1 MSDTAI
7 PDGYQKG
14 AVAFARTAHYYR
26 LPTGTGP
33 NEVCY
38 SLCGTVGDYKN
49 FWEEA
54 PEGLRIC
61 KACSHKAEMLMAIK
75 PDV

>member
-1 MSDTAI
+1 MSA
-7 PDGYQKG
+7 PPGYALG

-38 SLCGTVGDYKN
+38 SLCGTVGDYKA

-61 KACSHKAEMLMAIK
+61 KMCLHKAAMIEK
-75 PDV
+75 TKEGKK